1 MLFIDYTKAVLQSY
15 NTKRENGS
23 LSSRLAHPS
32 PAELR
37 DECEAAFEKPY
48 NHADAIILKT
58 FFGQFNNRD
67 EGLQCIRNHSID
79 KFRPLV
85 KFLKGGVNE
94 PKKKNVDLIAW
105 LIDFNPRPFELGR
118 VYNPG
123 EAGGK
128 IIDEGTHPHD
138 PENNDT
144 EPEMSFGQSA
154 KPQNELYL
162 PEAPA
167 LVRVKKKLNFKTVA
181 TPVMIAIVVLAG
193 IFIYKEKGNTLPM
206 GIFAGSPLHNSGH
219 CMYWA
224 GDHYEPTP
232 CTPKRG
238 DTLLVELDSAKLFRL
253 KKIIRPEIITKD
265 DIGRVAYIK
274 LDGRIEYY
282 TDTGFHPVYTH
293 KRLKP
298 LTKFMFDKYIL
309 PQKR

>member
-1 MLFIDYTKAVLQSY
+1 MFDVYQELILRFYENKQ
-15 NTKRENGS
+15 RENDLS
-23 LSSRLAHPS
+23 LNMVNPT
-32 PAELR
+32 PAKIKK
-37 DECEAAFEKPY
+37 ECELVCHKRFSRKDGRVLEAFFEEGNDQPAILRAIRRCEADRFKPL
-48 NHADAIILKT
+48 I
-58 FFGQFNNRD
+58 
-67 EGLQCIRNHSID
+67 
-79 KFRPLV
+79 
-85 KFLKGGVNE
+85 KFLRKETGSTSENNIE
-94 PKKKNVDLIAW
+94 LLAW
-105 LIDFNPRPFELGR
+105 LIDFNPRPFEVGR
-118 VYNPG
+118 VYNPD

-138 PENNDT
+138 PELNDP
-144 EPEMSFGQSA
+144 EPEMPSGKSA

-167 LVRVKKKLNFKTVA
+167 LVRVKKKLNFKLIA

-206 GIFAGSPLHNSGH
+206 GIFAGSPVHNSGH

-253 KKIIRPEIITKD
+253 KKIIRPETITKD

-274 LDGRIEYY
+274 LDDRIEYY

-309 PQKR
+309 PQKP